1 MTEPIRWIEN
11 TIYFI
16 VIERLSSYK
25 IVFSSCVDVRVVK
38 ETVCKTVISSV
49 RFLLHTLYIKFNS
62 MDEEE
67 IFEDQVADY
76 WIDYYKTVE

>member
-1 MTEPIRWIEN
+1 MNRVIVQFVGLFKL
-11 TIYFI
+11 TI
-16 VIERLSSYK
+16 
-25 IVFSSCVDVRVVK
+25 
-38 ETVCKTVISSV
+38 
-49 RFLLHTLYIKFNS
+49 